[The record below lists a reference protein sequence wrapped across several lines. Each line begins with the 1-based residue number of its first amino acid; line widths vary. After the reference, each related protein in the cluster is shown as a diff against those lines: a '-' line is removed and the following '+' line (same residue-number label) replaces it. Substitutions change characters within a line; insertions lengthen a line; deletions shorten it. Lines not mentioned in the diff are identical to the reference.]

1 MIKLTRLDGRE
12 LLLNEDYIEIIEE
25 TPDTVVTFQNGHRL
39 IIREKIDEILEKIR
53 EYKKLQEN
61 DLEKK

>member
-25 TPDTVVTFQNGHRL
+25 TPDTVITFQNGHRL
-39 IIREKIDEILEKIR
+39 IIKEKIDEILEKIH
-53 EYKKLQEN
+53 EYKKIQDNSL
-61 DLEKK
+61 